1 METNQIIHNCSGA
14 NTFKIEENS
23 IDLTV
28 TSPPY
33 PMVEMWDDCFKSQN
47 EDIKKFWENKEYLKA
62 WYLMHSVLDSVWLNV
77 VRVTKP
83 GGIVCINIG
92 DATRTLSDNFQL
104 FSNKTMIT
112 KYFIEHGFI
121 ALPEIIW
128 RKRTN
133 APNKFMGS
141 GMYAPGAYVTLEHE
155 FILIFRKGAK
165 REFHSEIEK
174 QNRRKS
180 GYFYNERN
188 IWFSDLWEFQGVS
201 QKGVKGSR
209 DRNGSYP
216 LELPL
221 RLINMFSV
229 QNDVVLDPFAGLG
242 TTMMAAIING
252 RNSINFEIDPVLC
265 EYIKERVS
273 TYDDWNLYRKNRLTV
288 QKEFMETEKSK
299 GKESYYN
306 DILGIP
312 VKTRQEKE
320 IYLPEISSISVDK
333 DIKVVY
339 N

>member
-1 METNQIIHNCSGA
+1 
-14 NTFKIEENS
+14 
-23 IDLTV
+23 
-28 TSPPY
+28 
-33 PMVEMWDDCFKSQN
+33 
-47 EDIKKFWENKEYLKA
+47 
-62 WYLMHSVLDSVWLNV
+62 
-77 VRVTKP
+77 
-83 GGIVCINIG
+83 
-92 DATRTLSDNFQL
+92 
-104 FSNKTMIT
+104 
-112 KYFIEHGFI
+112 
-121 ALPEIIW
+121 
-128 RKRTN
+128 
-133 APNKFMGS
+133 
-141 GMYAPGAYVTLEHE
+141 
-155 FILIFRKGAK
+155 
-165 REFHSEIEK
+165 
-174 QNRRKS
+174 
-180 GYFYNERN
+180 
-188 IWFSDLWEFQGVS
+188 
-201 QKGVKGSR
+201 
-209 DRNGSYP
+209 
-216 LELPL
+216 
-221 RLINMFSV
+221 MFSV